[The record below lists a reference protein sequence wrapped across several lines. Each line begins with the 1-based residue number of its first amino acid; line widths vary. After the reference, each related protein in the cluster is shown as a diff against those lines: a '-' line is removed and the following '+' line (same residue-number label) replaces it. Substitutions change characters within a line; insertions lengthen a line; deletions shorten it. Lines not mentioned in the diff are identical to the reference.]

1 MKSKKSFCNIS
12 AVLVKRN
19 LKRFWLIPFAAFLA
33 YFIKGVLPLI
43 VKSSKYEHLQYLT
56 NNALSNH
63 DYVYLGVLMVLPI
76 CASIAVFSY
85 LHGNAPATAMHA
97 MPFSRKKLYR
107 SSVLSGLIMI
117 LLPVLFIGA
126 CYAVLLRGDAYELGP
141 EALPSWIIRT
151 LISAFF
157 VYAVSTLAAVVAGSI
172 VTHIL
177 LAMFFNGLLPI
188 TIYIINRFTYA
199 FLFGYANSPLAS
211 SIFSPVSFERSSY
224 GSFFNGD
231 TLLIYLA
238 YLLFAFILIWC
249 SAAAYRRLPLEKE
262 GNATVITW
270 LGEIVCIL
278 FAFVGTIIFGFFI
291 AYWGGEMINLLPL
304 LIGSLISSFLFYI
317 IARMI
322 LEKSL
327 AVFRPAVFKKYT
339 AVLVAVALFF
349 GLTVFDLTGYT
360 TKVPEADS
368 IESITL
374 DDEFLRIGMPAYCSG
389 SEIVLTEKEN
399 IENLTNFHRLIVKNK
414 SYLMN
419 QTENSRFFS
428 VNYHLKDGKKVRRI
442 YSIPLESRF
451 GLIDAYRK
459 IYESREYKQTILS
472 AIREEKTADF
482 QLTDDTGEKLIMKL
496 PDSFGNQFQAAL
508 IEDLE
513 AMTFEDALAVQTKTQ
528 NYTLKYKEFY
538 QKDAPDEGIENIF
551 YVYKDIYP
559 QIDKLLAKELS
570 SYQK

>member
-43 VKSSKYEHLQYLT
+43 VKSSKYENLRYLT
-56 NNALSNH
+56 DDALSNH

-211 SIFSPVSFERSSY
+211 SILSPVSFERSSY

-304 LIGSLISSFLFYI
+304 LIGSLVSSFLFYI

-327 AVFRPAVFKKYT
+327 AVFRPTVFKKYT

-360 TKVPEADS
+360 TKVPEAGAVKS
-368 IESITL
+368 VTL
-374 DDEFLRIGMPAYCSG
+374 DDDFLQTGIFQDSFS
-389 SEIVLTEKEN
+389 SEIILTEKEN
-399 IENLTNFHRLIVKNK
+399 IQNLIEFHRLLVENK
-414 SYLMN
+414 GDL
-419 QTENSRFFS
+419 TERSDAPYYFNI
-428 VNYHLKDGKKVRRI
+428 NYHLNDGKEIKRTYRI
-442 YSIPLESRF
+442 SMDGQKTL
-451 GLIDAYRK
+451 LDAYGK
-459 IYESREYKQTILS
+459 IFESREYKHLTLDNIKRAQTSDFRLMDKGGAILL
-472 AIREEKTADF
+472 K
-482 QLTDDTGEKLIMKL
+482 KL
-496 PDSFGNQFQAAL
+496 PDSFMHKLKDAL
-508 IEDLE
+508 LEDYD
-513 AMTFEDALAVQTKTQ
+513 AMTFTQAVAIRSKDPDYVL
-528 NYTLKYKEFY
+528 NYTTNYADVPDAVREDVLNIYK
-538 QKDAPDEGIENIF
+538 KTCPR
-551 YVYKDIYP
+551 VYS
-559 QIDKLLAKELS
+559 LLAETL
-570 SYQK
+570 Q